1 MKRFK
6 RYLSTEIKIE
16 FKACLYFFAILFFY
30 AVYQLVQGKL
40 YTGIVQMAEM
50 ILATYAM
57 GYVQVF
63 LLGNF
68 EEAEHIGKREL
79 GAAFLCM
86 TVYTAL
92 SWLLDWY
99 DRSMAATLLFSA
111 YLAVCYL
118 SIMLVYRIKRS
129 IDTEEL
135 NRELEAF
142 KNRNRQQ
149 SLEE

>member
-6 RYLSTEIKIE
+6 RYLSAEIKIE

-30 AVYQLVQGKL
+30 AVYQLVRGRF
-40 YTGIVQMAEM
+40 YTGIAQMAEM

-68 EEAEHIGKREL
+68 EEAEHVGKREL
-79 GAAFLCM
+79 GSAFLCM

-92 SWLLDWY
+92 SWLLGWY
-99 DRSMAATLLFSA
+99 DRNAAATALFFLWLSA
-111 YLAVCYL
+111 CYG
-118 SIMLVYRIKRS
+118 SIMLVYRIKRD
-129 IDTEEL
+129 IDTENL
-135 NRELEAF
+135 NMELEAF
-142 KNRNRQQ
+142 KNRKRKQRPDK
-149 SLEE
+149 

>member
-6 RYLSTEIKIE
+6 RYLSAEIKIE

-30 AVYQLVQGKL
+30 AVYQLVQGRF

-50 ILATYAM
+50 ILTAYAM

-68 EEAEHIGKREL
+68 EEAEHIGKKEL
-79 GAAFLCM
+79 GASLLCM

-92 SWLLDWY
+92 SWLLGWY
-99 DRSMAATLLFSA
+99 DRNTAATVLFFV
-111 YLAVCYL
+111 YLAACYL

-142 KNRNRQQ
+142 KNRRP
-149 SLEE
+149 